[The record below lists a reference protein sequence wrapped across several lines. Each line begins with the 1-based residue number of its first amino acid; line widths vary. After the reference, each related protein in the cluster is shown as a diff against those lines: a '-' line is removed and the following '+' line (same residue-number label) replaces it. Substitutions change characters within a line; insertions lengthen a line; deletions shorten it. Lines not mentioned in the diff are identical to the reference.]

1 MVERPAPAP
10 DLDWDPAR
18 ARSFTDGVADIYEE
32 LLTKLRDLPVSRG
45 WGIQEVR
52 DAVVV
57 PVPDEPMPEDE
68 LLQYLRRITFDYSG
82 YLGHP
87 RFYAYISGAG
97 TVPGAAADLLASGL
111 NGNAGGWRLAPAATE
126 IELGLARWFAQ
137 EVFGLPEG
145 SGGALTSGGAMAN
158 FIGLKVARDAKA
170 GWDVRREGVSGGPPL
185 GLYLST
191 ETHVVS
197 TRAADMLGIGAG
209 NVRQIAVSD
218 DYRIRVDELRARIA
232 ADREAGVRPFAVVAN
247 AGTVST
253 GVVDPLEEIAALCRE
268 EDLWFHV
275 DAAYGGPAM
284 LAEDL
289 RPLFAGIE
297 HADSIAF
304 DPHKWLY
311 TPQSGG
317 CVVVRDMELMRRAFD
332 VDYVAYV
339 VKDEEH
345 TDWGIDLGRHSPNFS
360 RGFWALKVW
369 VSLLAHGRKAY
380 ARRISHDAELARYLG
395 ARAEE
400 HDEFELMTPVG
411 LSITCFRYVPEDL
424 RSSALRSSGPGGN
437 PSDPAD
443 LGRDE
448 YLDELNNRLMTA
460 IQLDGRVYCS
470 NAVLGGRFC
479 LRSCIVN
486 YRTEAEDLDA
496 LLDVAS
502 ELGAKLDAELRPEAM
517 R

>member
-1 MVERPAPAP
+1 MVERPAPVR

-18 ARSFTDGVADIYEE
+18 ARAFTDRIADLYEE
-32 LLTKLRDLPVSRG
+32 VLQRLRDLPVSRD
-45 WGIQEVR
+45 WGVEEVR
-52 DAVVV
+52 RAVTM
-57 PVPDEPMPEDE
+57 PVPDDPMPEDD
-68 LLQYLRRITFDYSG
+68 LIDHLRTMTFDFSG
-82 YLGHP
+82 FLGHP

-111 NGNAGGWRLAPAATE
+111 NMNAGGWRLAPSATE
-126 IELGLARWFAQ
+126 IELGLCRWFAQ
-137 EVFGLPEG
+137 DLFGLPG
-145 SGGALTSGGAMAN
+145 TASGALTSGGAMAN
-158 FIGLKVARDAKA
+158 FVALTVARDAKA
-170 GWDVRREGVSGGPPL
+170 GFDVRRDGVAAGPPL

-191 ETHVVS
+191 ETHIVS
-197 TRAADMLGIGAG
+197 IRAADMLGIGAA
-209 NVRQIAVSD
+209 NVRKVAVGD
-218 DYRIRVDELRARIA
+218 DYRIRIDELRSAIA
-232 ADREAGVRPFAVVAN
+232 EDRAAGVRPIAVVGN
-247 AGTVST
+247 GGTVST
-253 GVVDPLEEIAALCRE
+253 GVVDPLDELAQLCRD

-275 DAAYGGPAM
+275 DAAYGGPAL
-284 LAEDL
+284 LADDL

-317 CVVVRDMELMRRAFD
+317 CVLVRDMELMRRAFD

-369 VSLLAHGRKAY
+369 VSLLAHGRTAY

-395 ARAEE
+395 ARVEE
-400 HDEFELMTPVG
+400 EEEFELMAPVG
-411 LSITCFRYVPEDL
+411 LSITCFRYVPEEL
-424 RSSALRSSGPGGN
+424 GRGS
-437 PSDPAD
+437 
-443 LGRDE
+443 GRDE

-470 NAVLGGRFC
+470 NAVLDGRFC

-486 YRTEAEDLDA
+486 YRTEAEDMDA

-502 ELGAKLDAELRPEAM
+502 ELGAKLDAELRPEAL

>member
-1 MVERPAPAP
+1 MVERPEPVR
-10 DLDWDPAR
+10 DLDWDTKRAR
-18 ARSFTDGVADIYEE
+18 AFTDGVADIYEE
-32 LLTKLRDLPVSRG
+32 LLTRLRDLPVSRG
-45 WGIQEVR
+45 WSVQEVR
-52 DAVVV
+52 DAVAI

-68 LLQYLRRITFDYSG
+68 ILEYLRTMTFDYSG

-111 NGNAGGWRLAPAATE
+111 NMNTGGWRLAPSGTE
-126 IELGLARWFAQ
+126 IELAFTRWFAQ
-137 EVFGLPEG
+137 EIFGLPVG

-158 FIGLKVARDAKA
+158 FIALKVARDAKA
-170 GWDVRREGVSGGPPL
+170 GWDIRKDGVGGGPTL
-185 GLYLST
+185 GLYVST
-191 ETHVVS
+191 ETHIVS
-197 TRAADMLGIGAG
+197 IRGADMLGLGSG
-209 NVRQIAVSD
+209 NVRKVAVD
-218 DYRIRVDELRARIA
+218 DGYRIRVDDLRAAIA
-232 ADREAGVRPFAVVAN
+232 EDRAAGVHPIAVVAN

-253 GVVDPLEEIAALCRE
+253 GVVDPLEEIADVCRD

-284 LAEDL
+284 LADDL

-297 HADSIAF
+297 RADSVAF

-345 TDWGIDLGRHSPNFS
+345 TDWGIDLGRNSPNFS

-369 VSLLAHGRKAY
+369 VSLLAHGRTAY
-380 ARRISHDAELARYLG
+380 GRRISHDAALARYLG

-400 HDEFELMTPVG
+400 SDEFELMTPVG
-411 LSITCFRYVPEDL
+411 LSITCFRYVP
-424 RSSALRSSGPGGN
+424 
-437 PSDPAD
+437 AD
-443 LGRDE
+443 LSASGARGGEPDRDA
-448 YLDELNNRLMTA
+448 YLDLLNNRLMTE

-470 NAVLGGRFC
+470 NAVLGDRFC

-486 YRTEAEDLDA
+486 YRTEAEDMDA

-502 ELGAKLDAELRPEAM
+502 ELGAKLDVELRPEAL

>member
-1 MVERPAPAP
+1 MVEPPTPVR
-10 DLDWDPAR
+10 DLDWDPKRAR
-18 ARSFTDGVADIYEE
+18 AFTDRITDLYEE
-32 LLTKLRDLPVSRG
+32 LLTRLRDLPVSRG
-45 WGIQEVR
+45 WGVDEVR
-52 DAVVV
+52 RAVTI

-68 LLQYLRRITFDYSG
+68 LVDYLRTVTFDHSG
-82 YLGHP
+82 FLGHP

-111 NGNAGGWRLAPAATE
+111 NANAGGWRLAPAATE
-126 IELGLARWFAQ
+126 IELAVARWFAQ
-137 EVFGLPEG
+137 EVFGLPG
-145 SGGALTSGGAMAN
+145 TASGALTSGGAMAN
-158 FIGLKVARDAKA
+158 FIALKVARDAKA
-170 GWDVRREGVSGGPPL
+170 GWDIRKDGVAAGPPL
-185 GLYLST
+185 AVYVST

-197 TRAADMLGIGAG
+197 IRGVDMLGMGSEHARRIG
-209 NVRQIAVSD
+209 VD
-218 DYRIRVDELRARIA
+218 PDYRIRVDELRDRIA
-232 ADREAGVRPFAVVAN
+232 DDRREGVHPIAVVAN
-247 AGTVST
+247 GGTVST
-253 GVVDPLEEIAALCRE
+253 GVVDPLTEIADVCAA

-284 LAEDL
+284 LADDL

-297 HADSIAF
+297 RADSIAF

-317 CVVVRDMELMRRAFD
+317 CVVVRDFELMRRAFD

-345 TDWGIDLGRHSPNFS
+345 TDWGVDLGRHSPNFS

-369 VSLLAHGRKAY
+369 VSLLAHGRTAY

-395 ARAEE
+395 ARVEE
-400 HDEFELMTPVG
+400 SAEFELMAPVG

-424 RSSALRSSGPGGN
+424 P
-437 PSDPAD
+437 PAAHPTGD
-443 LGRDE
+443 AERDE
-448 YLDELNNRLMTA
+448 YLDELNSRLMTA

-470 NAVLGGRFC
+470 NAVLGERFC

-502 ELGAKLDAELRPEAM
+502 ELGAKLDAELRPEAL

>member
-1 MVERPAPAP
+1 M
-10 DLDWDPAR
+10 
-18 ARSFTDGVADIYEE
+18 
-32 LLTKLRDLPVSRG
+32 
-45 WGIQEVR
+45 
-52 DAVVV
+52 
-57 PVPDEPMPEDE
+57 
-68 LLQYLRRITFDYSG
+68 
-82 YLGHP
+82 
-87 RFYAYISGAG
+87 
-97 TVPGAAADLLASGL
+97 
-111 NGNAGGWRLAPAATE
+111 
-126 IELGLARWFAQ
+126 LGL
-137 EVFGLPEG
+137 G
-145 SGGALTSGGAMAN
+145 S
-158 FIGLKVARDAKA
+158 
-170 GWDVRREGVSGGPPL
+170 
-185 GLYLST
+185 
-191 ETHVVS
+191 
-197 TRAADMLGIGAG
+197 G
-209 NVRQIAVSD
+209 NVRQIAVD
-218 DYRIRVDELRARIA
+218 EGYRIRVDELRAAIA
-232 ADREAGVRPFAVVAN
+232 ADRAAGIHPIAVVAN

-253 GVVDPLEEIAALCRE
+253 GVVDPLEEIADVCQE

-284 LAEDL
+284 LADDL

-297 HADSIAF
+297 RADSIAF

-345 TDWGIDLGRHSPNFS
+345 TDWGIDLGRNSPNFS

-380 ARRISHDAELARYLG
+380 GRRISHDAELARYLG

-400 HDEFELMTPVG
+400 SDEFELMTPVG
-411 LSITCFRYVPEDL
+411 LSITCFRYVPTDLSSSDL
-424 RSSALRSSGPGGN
+424 RHDGQE
-437 PSDPAD
+437 
-443 LGRDE
+443 RDA
-448 YLDELNNRLMTA
+448 YLDLLNNRLMTE

-486 YRTEAEDLDA
+486 FRTEAEDMDA

-502 ELGAKLDAELRPEAM
+502 ELGAKLDVELRPEAL

>member
-1 MVERPAPAP
+1 MVDRPPP
-10 DLDWDPAR
+10 LRDLDWEPAR
-18 ARSFTDGVADIYEE
+18 ARAFTDRIADLYEE
-32 LLTKLRDLPVSRG
+32 VLARLRDLPVSRD
-45 WGIQEVR
+45 WGVEEVR
-52 DAVVV
+52 RAVTM
-57 PVPDEPMPEDE
+57 PIPDDPMPEDD
-68 LLQYLRRITFDYSG
+68 LIAYLRRITFEYSG
-82 YLGHP
+82 FLGHP

-111 NGNAGGWRLAPAATE
+111 NMNAGGWRLAPSATE
-126 IELGLARWFAQ
+126 IELALTRWFAQ
-137 EVFGLPEG
+137 DVFGLPDG
-145 SGGALTSGGAMAN
+145 SGGSLTSGGAMAN
-158 FIGLKVARDAKA
+158 FIALKVARDAKA
-170 GWDVRREGVSGGPPL
+170 GWDIRREGVAAGPPL

-197 TRAADMLGIGAG
+197 VRAADMLGIGW
-209 NVRQIAVSD
+209 NHVRKIAVGD
-218 DYRIRVDELRARIA
+218 DYRIRPDQLRQRIA
-232 ADREAGVRPFAVVAN
+232 EDREAGVRPFAVVAN

-253 GVVDPLEEIAALCRE
+253 GVVDPLEELAALCRE

-284 LAEDL
+284 LADDL

-317 CVVVRDMELMRRAFD
+317 CVVVRDFDLTRRAFD
-332 VDYVAYV
+332 FDHVAYV
-339 VKDEEH
+339 AKDDEH
-345 TDWGIDLGRHSPNFS
+345 TDWGVDLGRHSPNFS

-369 VSLLAHGRKAY
+369 VSLLAHGRTAY

-395 ARAEE
+395 AMVEE
-400 HDEFELMTPVG
+400 SDGFELMAPVG
-411 LSITCFRYVPEDL
+411 LSITCFRYVPEGLTDG
-424 RSSALRSSGPGGN
+424 S
-437 PSDPAD
+437 
-443 LGRDE
+443 GRDE

-470 NAVLGGRFC
+470 NAVLGDRFC

-486 YRTEAEDLDA
+486 YRTEAEDMEA

-502 ELGAKLDAELRPEAM
+502 ELGAKLDAELRPEAL

>member
-1 MVERPAPAP
+1 MVERPAPLR
-10 DLDWDPAR
+10 DLDWDPER
-18 ARSFTDGVADIYEE
+18 ARSFTDGVADIYVE
-32 LLTKLRDLPVSRG
+32 LLAKLRDLPVSRG
-45 WGIQEVR
+45 WGVQEVR

-57 PVPDEPMPEDE
+57 PVPDDPMPQDE
-68 LLQYLRRITFDYSG
+68 LLEYLRTITFDYSG
-82 YLGHP
+82 FLGHP

-97 TVPGAAADLLASGL
+97 TVPGAAADLLAAGL
-111 NGNAGGWRLAPAATE
+111 NANAGGWRLAPAAVE

-137 EVFGLPEG
+137 DVFGLPPG

-158 FIGLKVARDAKA
+158 FIALNVARDAKA
-170 GWDVRREGVSGGPPL
+170 DWDIRKDGVAAGPML
-185 GLYLST
+185 GLYVST

-197 TRAADMLGIGAG
+197 VRGADMLGLGSG
-209 NVRQIAVSD
+209 NVRQIPVGP
-218 DYRIRVDELRARIA
+218 DYRIRVDELRSRIA
-232 ADREAGVRPFAVVAN
+232 EDRQAGVRPFAVVAN
-247 AGTVST
+247 GGTVST
-253 GVVDPLEEIAALCRE
+253 GVVDPLEEIADLCRQ

-284 LAEDL
+284 LAGDL
-289 RPLFAGIE
+289 RQLFAGIE
-297 HADSIAF
+297 RADSIAF

-317 CVVVRDMELMRRAFD
+317 CIVVRDMELLRRAYD

-369 VSLLAHGRKAY
+369 VSLLAHGRTAY
-380 ARRISHDAELARYLG
+380 GRRISHDAALARYLG

-400 HDEFELMTPVG
+400 HEEFELMIPVG
-411 LSITCFRYVPEDL
+411 LSITCFRYVPPGL
-424 RSSALRSSGPGGN
+424 SS
-437 PSDPAD
+437 SDQRRE
-443 LGRDE
+443 GRDE
-448 YLDELNNRLMTA
+448 YLDLLNNRLMTE

-486 YRTEAEDLDA
+486 YRTEAEDMDA
-496 LLDVAS
+496 LLAVAS
-502 ELGAKLDAELRPEAM
+502 ELGAKLDVELRPEAL

>member
-1 MVERPAPAP
+1 
-10 DLDWDPAR
+10 
-18 ARSFTDGVADIYEE
+18 
-32 LLTKLRDLPVSRG
+32 
-45 WGIQEVR
+45 
-52 DAVVV
+52 
-57 PVPDEPMPEDE
+57 
-68 LLQYLRRITFDYSG
+68 
-82 YLGHP
+82 
-87 RFYAYISGAG
+87 
-97 TVPGAAADLLASGL
+97 
-111 NGNAGGWRLAPAATE
+111 
-126 IELGLARWFAQ
+126 
-137 EVFGLPEG
+137 
-145 SGGALTSGGAMAN
+145 MAN
-158 FIGLKVARDAKA
+158 FIALKVARDARA
-170 GWDVRREGVSGGPPL
+170 GWDIRKEGVAAGPTL
-185 GLYLST
+185 GVYVST
-191 ETHVVS
+191 ETHIVS
-197 TRAADMLGIGAG
+197 IRGADMLGLGMD
-209 NVRQIAVSD
+209 NVRQISVGN
-218 DYRIRVDELRARIA
+218 DYRIRVDELRAQIA
-232 ADREAGVRPFAVVAN
+232 EDRAAGIHPIAVVAN
-247 AGTVST
+247 GGTVST
-253 GVVDPLEEIAALCRE
+253 GVVDPLEEIADLCRG

-297 HADSIAF
+297 RADSIAF

-317 CVVVRDMELMRRAFD
+317 CIVVRDMELMRRAFD

-380 ARRISHDAELARYLG
+380 GRRISHDAALARYLG
-395 ARAEE
+395 ACVEE

-411 LSITCFRYVPEDL
+411 LSITCFRYVP
-424 RSSALRSSGPGGN
+424 
-437 PSDPAD
+437 AD
-443 LGRDE
+443 LTSFDPRHDEQGRNE
-448 YLDELNNRLMTA
+448 YLDVLNNRLMTE

-470 NAVLGGRFC
+470 NAVLDGRFC

-486 YRTEAEDLDA
+486 YRTEAEDMDA

-502 ELGAKLDAELRPEAM
+502 ELGAKLDVELRPETL

>member
-1 MVERPAPAP
+1 MVERPAPVR
-10 DLDWDPAR
+10 DLDWDPGRAR
-18 ARSFTDGVADIYEE
+18 AFTDRVADLYEE
-32 LLTKLRDLPVSRG
+32 VLRRLRDLPVSRD
-45 WGIQEVR
+45 WGVEEVR
-52 DAVVV
+52 RGVVR
-57 PVPDEPMPEDE
+57 PVPDDPMPEDE
-68 LLQYLRRITFDYSG
+68 LIDYLRRMTFEYSG
-82 YLGHP
+82 FLGHP

-111 NGNAGGWRLAPAATE
+111 NMNAGGWRLAPSATE
-126 IELGLARWFAQ
+126 IELGLCRWFAQ
-137 EVFGLPEG
+137 DVFGLPET

-158 FIGLKVARDAKA
+158 FIALTVARDAKA
-170 GWDVRREGVSGGPPL
+170 GFDVRRAGVAAGPPL
-185 GLYLST
+185 GIYLST

-197 TRAADMLGIGAG
+197 VRAADLLGIGWD
-209 NVRQIAVSD
+209 NVQKVAVD
-218 DYRIRVDELRARIA
+218 HDARIRVGELRARIA
-232 ADREAGVRPFAVVAN
+232 EDRAAGVRPAVVVGN

-253 GVVDPLEEIAALCRE
+253 GAVDPLEELADLCRD

-284 LAEDL
+284 LADDL

-297 HADSIAF
+297 RADSIAF

-317 CVVVRDMELMRRAFD
+317 CIVVRDVELMRRAFD
-332 VDYVAYV
+332 VDHVAYV
-339 VKDEEH
+339 VKDEER

-400 HDEFELMTPVG
+400 EPEFELMAPVG
-411 LSITCFRYVPEDL
+411 LSITCFRYVPEGLPD
-424 RSSALRSSGPGGN
+424 RPGRG
-437 PSDPAD
+437 
-443 LGRDE
+443 E

-470 NAVLGGRFC
+470 NAVLDGRFC

-486 YRTEAEDLDA
+486 FRTEAEDMDA

-502 ELGAKLDAELRPEAM
+502 ELGSKLDAELRPETL